1 MGSAM
6 AGRRDDTVG
15 LKDVSEGT
23 ERRTAVDADLV
34 VPLQRTVAGPEFP
47 SQRAAPV
54 ESSAIEADRVVTS
67 PPPDPSGRG
76 RRVVVELLTG
86 TALGF
91 GAAFA
96 LGAPPLAVVLVVLWA
111 TLSYARVPTLGG
123 PLLRQL
129 KPLATACVL
138 VVALAGVLFS
148 VGLVAGST
156 QAVVVP
162 SVLLATG
169 GAALVRVL
177 RVRRAGPVR
186 IIVVGDVMEAS
197 RWSGA
202 WRERRDVDVVG
213 AVLVDPDTNTESLPP
228 HLDGVPASRSLED
241 LAARVEA
248 WHADLVVFVPS
259 PGLSK
264 ARVRRASWLLEG
276 SKASLAV
283 AGLFDSVAPHRV
295 TPGVVGGETLC
306 EVEPPRRSSL
316 VIALKH
322 LFDRLAGAFLLLM
335 AAPCIAIMGI
345 VIRLDS
351 PGPAIFRQRRV
362 GRHGHVFT
370 VYKMRTMRTGADQ
383 VKHQLAPANEAG
395 GVLFKIRKD
404 PRTTR
409 VGHFLRRSSL
419 DELPQLLNVV
429 RGEMSLIGPRP
440 CLPSETAG
448 MSSDE
453 LRRLVVKP
461 GMTGLWQVSGRSN
474 LGWTEAAELDTWY
487 ADNWTLGKDAE
498 IAFRTVGAVL
508 GGRGAY

>member
-1 MGSAM
+1 MRCGE
-6 AGRRDDTVG
+6 
-15 LKDVSEGT
+15 KEVSEGT

-54 ESSAIEADRVVTS
+54 EYGAVESSAVESDRVVTS
-67 PPPDPSGRG
+67 PPPDLSGKG

-86 TALGF
+86 TGLGL
-91 GAAFA
+91 GTAVV
-96 LGAPPLAVVLVVLWA
+96 LGAPPLAAALVVLWA

-129 KPLATACVL
+129 KPLATAFVL

-148 VGLVAGST
+148 AGLVAGST
-156 QAVVVP
+156 HAVVVP
-162 SVLLATG
+162 SVALAAG
-169 GAALVRVL
+169 GAALMRVL

-202 WRERRDVDVVG
+202 WRDRRDVDVVG
-213 AVLVDPDTNTESLPP
+213 AVLVDPDTGPESLPL
-228 HLDGVPASRSLED
+228 HLDGVPAASSLED

-248 WHADLVVFVPS
+248 WSADLVAFVPS

-264 ARVRRASWLLEG
+264 EDVRRASWQLER
-276 SKASLAV
+276 SKASVAV
-283 AGLFDSVAPHRV
+283 MGLFDSVAPHRI

-306 EVEPPRRSSL
+306 EVEAPRRSAS
-316 VIALKH
+316 VIAVKH
-322 LFDRLAGAFLLLM
+322 LVDRVAGAVLLVLVAPLM
-335 AAPCIAIMGI
+335 AVMAL

-351 PGPAIFRQRRV
+351 PGPAIFRQTRV
-362 GRHGHVFT
+362 GMNGQPFT
-370 VYKMRTMRTGADQ
+370 VYKMRTMRTDADQ
-383 VKHQLAPANEAG
+383 VKHHLTPVNEAT
-395 GVLFKIRKD
+395 GVLFKMKND
-404 PRTTR
+404 PRVTR

-419 DELPQLLNVV
+419 DELPQLVNVV

-440 CLPSETAG
+440 YLPSETAE

-453 LRRLVVKP
+453 LRRLAVKP
-461 GMTGLWQVSGRSN
+461 GITGLWQVSGRSD
-474 LGWTEAAELDTWY
+474 LGWAESVALDTWY
-487 ADNWTLGKDAE
+487 ADNCSLGKDAE
-498 IAFRTVGAVL
+498 IALRTIGAVL
-508 GGRGAY
+508 GGKGAY